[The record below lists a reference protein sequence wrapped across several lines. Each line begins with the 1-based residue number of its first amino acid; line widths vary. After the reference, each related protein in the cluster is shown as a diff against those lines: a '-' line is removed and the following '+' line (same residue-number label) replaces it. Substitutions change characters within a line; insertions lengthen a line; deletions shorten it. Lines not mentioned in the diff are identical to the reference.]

1 MSDTKERIL
10 KTALK
15 MFAEKGYEAVSVSEI
30 SGELGLTKGALYRH
44 YKNKRDIFDSI
55 VKKMFA
61 VDEENSKK
69 HNVPEKKYDDNP
81 SSYEDISLESLRDF
95 TVTQFRFWTKD
106 EFASD
111 FRKMLILEQYRNPE
125 LAELYRSCMTVGPVS
140 YTEDIFRKMTE
151 NGILKPDDPKRL
163 AVEFYAPMFLLINM
177 SDGAPKTA
185 ETENLLKQHIEQFIK
200 EKGKEKL

>member
-1 MSDTKERIL
+1 MSDTKEKIL

-30 SGELGLTKGALYRH
+30 SGELGITKGALYRH

-55 VKKMFA
+55 VGRMFTI
-61 VDEENSKK
+61 DEENSKK
-69 HNVPEKKYDDNP
+69 HSVPDKKYEDEP
-81 SSYEDISLESLRDF
+81 GSYEDISFESLKEF
-95 TVTQFRFWTKD
+95 TVSQFRFWTGD

-111 FRKMLILEQYRNPE
+111 FRKMLMLEQYRNPE
-125 LAELYRSCMTVGPVS
+125 IAELYRNCLTSGPVS
-140 YTEDIFRKMTE
+140 YTEDIFRKMAE

-177 SDGAPKTA
+177 SDGTPEKA
-185 ETENLLKQHIEQFIK
+185 EAEKLLKQHIEQFIK
-200 EKGKEKL
+200 EKGME